1 MSFSFGVGS
10 EKHLATCD
18 ERMIQVARLVM
29 SWQIYDFSIVWGFRG
44 EDDQN
49 QAFHDGN
56 SGKEWPDSLH
66 NREPSPALDF
76 APYINGIGIP
86 WKDTHAFAVIGGLF
100 IAAGVILGYDIVY
113 GGDWDMDGQT
123 TDQRL
128 QDWGHVQLRHP

>member
-1 MSFSFGVGS
+1 MSFSFGANS

-18 ERMIQVARLVM
+18 ERMIQIARLVM
-29 SWQIYDFSIVWGFRG
+29 SWQIYDFSVVWGFRG
-44 EDDQN
+44 ADDQN
-49 QAFHDGN
+49 EAFEAGN

-66 NREPSPALDF
+66 NRMPSPALDF

-100 IAAGVILGYDIVY
+100 LAAGAELGYELDY

-123 TDQRL
+123 TDQIL